1 MTFRVTCKGL
11 SQHRVTFLSRV
22 CIWLQLSCPKIQVIF
37 YISVGN
43 MCIGALEK
51 VPGVALKQSG
61 EDRSEAVEALQV
73 LLCHFGS
80 PIPA

>member
-1 MTFRVTCKGL
+1 M
-11 SQHRVTFLSRV
+11 
-22 CIWLQLSCPKIQVIF
+22 F

-73 LLCHFGS
+73 LVCHFGS